1 MLPKIIITT
10 FAFFVVVGGLSL
22 FEGTLRPPAKFETV
36 AVSPEARKSWGTKKW
51 EYWIATPSDAMLD
64 RKLLQLGNQG
74 WEMVTARRA
83 TSQFGGAKYEMI
95 FKRPK

>member
-51 EYWIATPSDAMLD
+51 EYWIATPSIRNDI
-64 RKLLQLGNQG
+64 QTPQ
-74 WEMVTARRA
+74 
-83 TSQFGGAKYEMI
+83 MI
-95 FKRPK
+95 TLFTLPF